1 MINTQMSP
9 EDLMNEALA
18 SIDPESFTVSLDMT
32 KKTDEQLQKL
42 IYFAGRLI
50 DAADSEL
57 SSRA

>member
-1 MINTQMSP
+1 MSP

>member
-1 MINTQMSP
+1 M
-9 EDLMNEALA
+9 DEALA
-18 SIDPESFTVSLDMT
+18 SIDPESFAVSLDMAN
-32 KKTDEQLQKL
+32 KTDEQLQKL

>member
-1 MINTQMSP
+1 MMSTQMSP
-9 EDLMNEALA
+9 EELMNEALA
-18 SIDPESFTVSLDMT
+18 SIDPESFAVSLDMAN
-32 KKTDEQLQKL
+32 KTDEQLQKI